1 MIITARHNYLRISPR
16 KVRLVI
22 DKLAGMPVQ
31 QAEARLRFTQKRAA
45 KPVLKLLQ
53 SAISNAVNNGKL
65 DKAQLLIKTITA
77 DEGTVLKRYM
87 PRAFGRATVIRKRST
102 HLAITLVERG
112 AKKKKAAEKKSE
124 KKAEKKES
132 TKPTKPAATPAEKK
146 S

>member
-1 MIITARHNYLRISPR
+1 MIVTARHRYLRISPR

-22 DKLAGMPVQ
+22 DNLAGLTVQ

-53 SAISNAVNNGKL
+53 SAVSNAVANAKL
-65 DKAQLLIKTITA
+65 DKNHLIIKTITA
-77 DEGTVLKRYM
+77 NEGTVLKRFM

-102 HLAITLVERG
+102 HLEISLVARG
-112 AKKKKAAEKKSE
+112 GTKKKVTTEKKV
-124 KKAEKKES
+124 
-132 TKPTKPAATPAEKK
+132 PAAKAVTPRKDQ